1 MQNSVNH
8 RVFERTLRLRGPP
21 WRHVRLSVASVC
33 RSSLGCFPL
42 GATRGDQLASVASRS
57 DRSDRRSWL
66 HCHRAVA
73 RQNGSTRWARVPAAI
88 APLVGCCDSNVR
100 PQLERDDPLNLSIS
114 ISGGKE
120 TNQDSLSNGER
131 SGNSSGCQSPAERSA
146 NCGLETPAVLA
157 RFPSPKLTWNGAS
170 ERVTIP

>member
-1 MQNSVNH
+1 MEARSAEC
-8 RVFERTLRLRGPP
+8 RVCLSEQPRLLSTESDAGRPCSPLSHLEVIGVTGGRGCAVTEPLPGKMGQRAGGERQRRP
-21 WRHVRLSVASVC
+21 RH
-33 RSSLGCFPL
+33 SL
-42 GATRGDQLASVASRS
+42 
-57 DRSDRRSWL
+57 
-66 HCHRAVA
+66 
-73 RQNGSTRWARVPAAI
+73 
-88 APLVGCCDSNVR
+88 GCCDSNVR

-157 RFPSPKLTWNGAS
+157 RFPGPKLTWNGAS

>member
-1 MQNSVNH
+1 MEARSAER
-8 RVFERTLRLRGPP
+8 RVCLSEQLLLFSTEGYARGLRGLRVAPRSERRRQS
-21 WRHVRLSVASVC
+21 WRC
-33 RSSLGCFPL
+33 
-42 GATRGDQLASVASRS
+42 
-57 DRSDRRSWL
+57 
-66 HCHRAVA
+66 CHRAVA
-73 RQNGSTRWARVPAAI
+73 RHCMGQRASAESTATVCRPCRVS
-88 APLVGCCDSNVR
+88 DSNVR

-157 RFPSPKLTWNGAS
+157 RFPGPKLTWNGAS
-170 ERVTIP
+170 